1 MNPFKD
7 RFGPGPRTRGGA
19 FVSYERFAAGKTS
32 AQGGFPSPAYFDQI
46 GGRRLS
52 AAGTQKEGHP
62 SGCPSF
68 WSWKRDSNTRPA
80 DYESAALPTEL
91 FQQLFRFTQL
101 HNRLNIAYFLMTVK
115 HLFLSPRFTR
125 FADNSLYFCSL
136 PCRFSV
142 QRCIPH
148 PHIFQNPS
156 KKHPVFFRWP
166 STIL

>member
-1 MNPFKD
+1 MGSCVIQLNIFRNMTQRENYIQKAAKT
-7 RFGPGPRTRGGA
+7 FILTA
-19 FVSYERFAAGKTS
+19 FFSR
-32 AQGGFPSPAYFDQI
+32 
-46 GGRRLS
+46 
-52 AAGTQKEGHP
+52 
-62 SGCPSF
+62 
-68 WSWKRDSNTRPA
+68 KRDSNTRPA

-101 HNRLNIAYFLMTVK
+101 HNGLNIAYFLMTVK